1 MTSPNPSEPAVS
13 KREQRHRNKRL
24 RQSVIFGTIMGV
36 MAMALLFS
44 TAVYT
49 GVIDGPFNIA
59 FSEDEDAKNPAG
71 PPPCPGPD
79 DTPVKYGK
87 VKIRVYNTTE
97 VAGLASA
104 AADDLTERGFEVI
117 DVTNEDPAVTDA
129 AEIRFGPH
137 AIAEAYTVQA
147 QIEGAVMRLDTEIT
161 DDGVDVLLGET
172 YDSLRPTDGVD
183 LTPDEPLTPLPDCV
197 PVDVPDEEPDEPKAD
212 DDDDDSGDDEGD
224 EENSEDE
231 SPEA

>member
-1 MTSPNPSEPAVS
+1 
-13 KREQRHRNKRL
+13 
-24 RQSVIFGTIMGV
+24 
-36 MAMALLFS
+36 
-44 TAVYT
+44 
-49 GVIDGPFNIA
+49 
-59 FSEDEDAKNPAG
+59 EDEDAKNPAG
-71 PPPCPGPD
+71 PPPRPGPD
-79 DTPVKYGK
+79 DTPVKYAN
-87 VKIRVYNTTE
+87 VTIRVHNTPE

-104 AADDLTERGFEVI
+104 AADDLTQRGSEVI

-137 AIAEAYTVQA
+137 AIAEADTLQA
-147 QIEGAVMRLDTEIT
+147 QIGGAVMRLDTEIA

-183 LTPDEPLTPLPDCV
+183 LAPDEPLTPLPDCV

-212 DDDDDSGDDEGD
+212 DDDDSGDDEGD

-231 SPEA
+231 SREA